1 MPAPQDRS
9 FESFDREKWNALLEY
24 DDLIAEIA
32 RKLRPLGQKWLD
44 EFAAS
49 YLAINDKSYLPVIVQ
64 KIIAKA
70 KAESAELERKKAA
83 RAKRIKLRLAS
94 GLIISCAAFSVIA
107 ILTIRAKD
115 NGFDGIYEQFKANS
129 LGFYNKTD
137 LNNYVVTEEK
147 RRAQEQ
153 ANLAAAEETRKRAE
167 MAQQAEAEERRKKQE
182 AAQKAADAAKAL
194 AEEAACIKDL
204 HCLGEKYFP
213 DATVACTPLV
223 ERIAK
228 NNFEWIDK
236 WYETK
241 FSHYRWKDRPAAVI
255 TYLGDKIKYQNGF
268 GAWTLSVYECDFDTK
283 TKTVVDVRAMAGR
296 L

>member
-49 YLAINDKSYLPVIVQ
+49 YLAINDKSYLPAIVQ

-70 KAESAELERKKAA
+70 KAESAELERKKSV
-83 RAKRIKLRLAS
+83 RAKRIKLGLAS
-94 GLIISCAAFSVIA
+94 GLVISCAAFSVIA
-107 ILTIRAKD
+107 ILTLRAKD
-115 NGFDGIYEQFKANS
+115 KGFDGIYEQYKANS
-129 LGFYNKTD
+129 LGLYNKTD
-137 LNNYVVTEEK
+137 WNSYLVAEEK
-147 RRAQEQ
+147 RRAD
-153 ANLAAAEETRKRAE
+153 LAAAEETRRRQE

-182 AAQKAADAAKAL
+182 AAQKVADAARAL
-194 AEEAACIKDL
+194 AEAATCAKDL

-241 FSHYRWKDRPAAVI
+241 FSHYRWKDRPVAVI

-268 GAWTLSVYECDFDTK
+268 GAWTLSIYECDFDTK